1 MQKGSKKRKK
11 GKYGIWLFLLCC
23 TLLLG
28 KKQVYAESGNVYT
41 CGITASYAHPVTGN
55 IEDAGGESSSATGQ
69 GMVEG
74 AIGAQGILEVTDTG
88 SYYLTVRFSLMDYAS
103 SHEISVQNVGDSGWQ
118 STSVT
123 ATATGSDSSGS
134 TEDDCIEVPSQSC
147 IVRCSM
153 YVEPMG
159 RNVIFYFYP
168 DNYQTGNQTDMK
180 AMKVTEASMAAKETQ
195 ISDAAEKSSEAV
207 SEKKEE
213 SKESETE
220 ERVRW
225 AAEDETEHAA
235 ETEAGGLS
243 LSTAAREQS
252 AGTEKEETADE
263 SPMTLTDW
271 IVALTVSM
279 TLSGLILLT
288 AGTGIFLLLQ
298 RHPQWWKGDWEDD

>member
-1 MQKGSKKRKK
+1 MQKGSKKR
-11 GKYGIWLFLLCC
+11 KYGIWLFLLCC

-28 KKQVYAESGNVYT
+28 RKQVHAESGNVYT

-74 AIGAQGILEVTDTG
+74 AVGAQGILEVTDTG
-88 SYYLTVRFSLMDYAS
+88 NYYLTVRFSLMDYAS

-180 AMKVTEASMAAKETQ
+180 ATKVTETSVAAEETP
-195 ISDAAEKSSEAV
+195 ISDAAEESSEAV
-207 SEKKEE
+207 SEKEEE
-213 SKESETE
+213 SKESETA
-220 ERVRW
+220 ERVRG
-225 AAEDETEHAA
+225 AAEDETEQAAA

-243 LSTAAREQS
+243 LSTAARAQS
-252 AGTEKEETADE
+252 AGTEKEGTADG

-271 IVALTVSM
+271 IVALTVSL
-279 TLSGLILLT
+279 TLSGLLLLA